1 MFMSLQPL
9 VPNRLDDENS
19 ALVILDQTLLPNEVK
34 YLALHTNE
42 EICHAIKTLQVR
54 GAPAIGVAAGYGA
67 YLGAKAAPE
76 DSFEAFYN
84 YFQAICADLAAYH
97 LTGGAAN
104 NNDISGLE
112 LCFFA
117 KLCNGCAC
125 LFIDRMFHSNT
136 LLSQALFLFCLIYLK
151 LP

>member
-1 MFMSLQPL
+1 MSLQPL

-84 YFQAICADLAAYH
+84 YFL
-97 LTGGAAN
+97 N
-104 NNDISGLE
+104 NHSFPFCHPDRIQFSSGEPQRNLIVRCTESFE
-112 LCFFA
+112 LYQ
-117 KLCNGCAC
+117 GSSSY
-125 LFIDRMFHSNT
+125 R
-136 LLSQALFLFCLIYLK
+136 
-151 LP
+151 